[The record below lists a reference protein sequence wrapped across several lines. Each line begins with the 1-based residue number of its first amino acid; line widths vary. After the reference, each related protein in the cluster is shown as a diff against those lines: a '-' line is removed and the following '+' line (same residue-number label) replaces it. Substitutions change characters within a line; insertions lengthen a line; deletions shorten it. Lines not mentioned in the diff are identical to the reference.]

1 MGHLINPISNR
12 LSINSL
18 WSSNWSLVNNF
29 NYVNIFKKDYIL
41 FQFLN
46 WFKKRSKFLKFNLI
60 ISHYKIFKIYKSV
73 FINLYYYHANIEEKK
88 YHFQVIFLLRLL
100 REKKNYWYKRNNKL
114 KYEHLNK
121 LKYEHLNKLNDERIN
136 KLNNVYRFKW
146 LFFKEKASG
155 ERIYKLF
162 FVRPKFF
169 RKKKKSKNK
178 RIKNL
183 YIYFIKI
190 IVANLCWYITNKFT
204 NFYLSKLIFN
214 NEKYYFNIYNL
225 NFLSV
230 TTEIISTYIAARLQQ
245 RYTLNWVLR
254 PVLKDL
260 AKKMKKNIFL
270 GYKIVCSG
278 RFTRKQIA
286 TYMWMKKGSLQFNTF
301 TNLIRYSESS
311 VKLKYGLCGI
321 KVWLG
326 YGLNNLTVV
335 NRNLLLIYPKY
346 TPFKYLLGLKH
357 NIITFYINYWFYLYS
372 KIRFLKSKIFNLYKI
387 FINIKTK
394 ILIRYLLKRMVQ
406 SILNTK
412 FKILYFKNNKLII
425 KLNIKKLNFSRLL
438 L

>member
-46 WFKKRSKFLKFNLI
+46 WFKKRSKFFKFNLI
-60 ISHYKIFKIYKSV
+60 ISHYKIFKIYKNV

-88 YHFQVIFLLRLL
+88 YHFQVIFLLNLL
-100 REKKNYWYKRNNKL
+100 RKKKNYFHERNNKF
-114 KYEHLNK
+114 KY
-121 LKYEHLNKLNDERIN
+121 ERIN
-136 KLNNVYRFKW
+136 KLNNVYRFKR
-146 LFFKEKASG
+146 FSFKERASG
-155 ERIYKLF
+155 ERIYKLSY
-162 FVRPKFF
+162 VKPKFL
-169 RKKKKSKNK
+169 RKKKKSKFK

-190 IVANLCWYITNKFT
+190 VVANLCWYITNKFT
-204 NFYLSKLIFN
+204 NFYLSKLLFN

-326 YGLNNLTVV
+326 YGLNNLTVI

-346 TPFKYLLGLKH
+346 TPFKYLLVLKR
-357 NIITFYINYWFYLYS
+357 NIIIFYINYWFYLYS

-394 ILIRYLLKRMVQ
+394 ILVRYLLKKMVQ

-425 KLNIKKLNFSRLL
+425 KLNIKKLNFSTLL